1 MEALNWTE
9 IYAWILIGCG
19 VWSVMIGSMLVYC
32 WHDNKSV
39 FIEDITEEE
48 AQAIENEVWQYEQ
61 DQLYLQEN
69 GH

>member
-1 MEALNWTE
+1 MEAHNWTE
-9 IYAWILIGCG
+9 IYAWVFIGCG
-19 VWSVMIGSMLVYC
+19 VWSVMVGSMLVYC

-48 AQAIENEVWQYEQ
+48 AQSIENEFWQYEQ
-61 DQLYLQEN
+61 DQLELQEH